1 MIEVAPEELQTNLLK
16 WDEAWLYCITLTH
29 DNKYNWRMPTS
40 QDAKQDSR
48 AVMSWI
54 DYGDNDNDFS
64 QILNLFRRST
74 EEFHTRLIIP
84 VRDI

>member
-64 QILNLFRRST
+64 QILNRLRKSS
-74 EEFHTRLIIP
+74 EEFHTQLIIP
-84 VRDI
+84 VRDV

>member
-1 MIEVAPEELQTNLLK
+1 MIEIAPEELQTYLLK

-29 DNKYNWRMPTS
+29 DNKYDWRMPTN
-40 QDAKQDSR
+40 QDATQDSR

-54 DYGDNDNDFS
+54 DYGDNNDLGRV
-64 QILNLFRRST
+64 LNQLRKST
-74 EEFHTRLIIP
+74 EEFHTHLIIP

>member
-1 MIEVAPEELQTNLLK
+1 MIEVAPEELQTYLLK
-16 WDEAWLYCITLTH
+16 WDEAWLYCITLTY
-29 DNKYNWRMPTS
+29 DNKYDWRMPTS

-64 QILNLFRRST
+64 QILNLLRKNT
-74 EEFHTRLIIP
+74 EEFHTHLIIP

>member
-29 DNKYNWRMPTS
+29 DNKYDWRMPTN
-40 QDAKQDSR
+40 QDARQDSR
-48 AVMSWI
+48 TVMSWI

-64 QILNLFRRST
+64 QILNQFRKST
-74 EEFHTRLIIP
+74 AEFHTRLIIP
-84 VRDI
+84 VRDV

>member
-1 MIEVAPEELQTNLLK
+1 
-16 WDEAWLYCITLTH
+16 
-29 DNKYNWRMPTS
+29 MPTS

-64 QILNLFRRST
+64 QILNQLCKNT
-74 EEFHTRLIIP
+74 EEFHTHLIIP

>member
-64 QILNLFRRST
+64 QILNQLCKSS
-74 EEFHTRLIIP
+74 EEFHTQLIIP
-84 VRDI
+84 VRDV

>member
-1 MIEVAPEELQTNLLK
+1 MIEIAPEELQTYLLK
-16 WDEAWLYCITLTH
+16 WDESWLYCITLTH
-29 DNKYNWRMPTS
+29 DNKYDWRMPTS
-40 QDAKQDSR
+40 QDARQDSR

-64 QILNLFRRST
+64 QILNQFRKST
-74 EEFHTRLIIP
+74 EEFHTHLIIP

>member
-1 MIEVAPEELQTNLLK
+1 MIEIAPEELQTYLLK

-29 DNKYNWRMPTS
+29 DNKYDWRMPTN
-40 QDAKQDSR
+40 QDATQDSR

-54 DYGDNDNDFS
+54 DYGDNNDLGRV
-64 QILNLFRRST
+64 LNQLRKST

>member
-1 MIEVAPEELQTNLLK
+1 MIEIAPKELQTNLLK

-29 DNKYNWRMPTS
+29 DNKYDWRMPTN
-40 QDAKQDSR
+40 QDATQDSR

-54 DYGDNDNDFS
+54 DYGDNDDPGR
-64 QILNLFRRST
+64 ILNLFRKST
-74 EEFHTRLIIP
+74 EEFHTHLIIP

>member
-64 QILNLFRRST
+64 QILNQLCKNT
-74 EEFHTRLIIP
+74 EEFHTQLIIP

>member
-29 DNKYNWRMPTS
+29 DNKYDWRMPTS
-40 QDAKQDSR
+40 QDARQDSR

-64 QILNLFRRST
+64 QILNQFRKST